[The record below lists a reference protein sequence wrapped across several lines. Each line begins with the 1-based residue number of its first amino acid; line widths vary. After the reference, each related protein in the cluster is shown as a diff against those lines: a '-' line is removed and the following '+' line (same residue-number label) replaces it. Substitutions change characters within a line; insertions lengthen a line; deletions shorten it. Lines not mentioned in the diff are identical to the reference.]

1 MQNQKMRCNG
11 RDATGETRSIALL
24 HFAFAFLHFAFCIS
38 HYAFFYFITPIVSA
52 LQSSAGRSTEGFTPV
67 SRALWP

>member
-1 MQNQKMRCNG
+1 MGGTQPARNEDPSRFCI
-11 RDATGETRSIALL
+11 RICV
-24 HFAFAFLHFAFCIS
+24 FAFCIS